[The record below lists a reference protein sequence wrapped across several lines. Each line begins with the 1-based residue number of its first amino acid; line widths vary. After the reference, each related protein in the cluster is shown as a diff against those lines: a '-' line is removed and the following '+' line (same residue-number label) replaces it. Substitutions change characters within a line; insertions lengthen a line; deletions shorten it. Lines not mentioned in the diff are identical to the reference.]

1 MTVVLCHEQRLV
13 TRANLRGE
21 HIESGILG
29 LSRIGSCSQA
39 NSIFYLKVQRVAK
52 VWMVTFLSEWRE
64 RSVDRR
70 AS

>member
-29 LSRIGSCSQA
+29 LSQIGSCSQA
-39 NSIFYLKVQRVAK
+39 NSIFYLKV
-52 VWMVTFLSEWRE
+52 
-64 RSVDRR
+64 
-70 AS
+70 